1 VSTEAPV
8 TKTSNQT
15 KNANGRGST
24 YIVTKANG
32 KKVRKAAINDVNGK
46 RRVKTFKMK
55 ADAEDWLAEQR
66 RARELGENT
75 YAANPKMNIADFL
88 DGWLSAHKMSVKPK
102 SSAGVYR
109 ITWLKLNVFAHIGRS
124 PGRTICFHK
133 VRTVCHLN
141 KFTSVIFTVSGSTF
155 VESLCEIM

>member
-1 VSTEAPV
+1 MSTEAPV
-8 TKTSNQT
+8 TKTSNKT

-88 DGWLSAHKMSVKPK
+88 EGWLVAHKMSVKPNT
-102 SSAGVYR
+102 YR
-109 ITWLKLNVFAHIGRS
+109 
-124 PGRTICFHK
+124 CYQ
-133 VRTVCHLN
+133 
-141 KFTSVIFTVSGSTF
+141 SVIKNQINPALG
-155 VESLCEIM
+155 

>member
-8 TKTSNQT
+8 TQTPSKT

-46 RRVKTFKMK
+46 RRVKTFKIK

-75 YAANPKMNIADFL
+75 YAANPQDEYCRFPR
-88 DGWLSAHKMSVKPK
+88 WLAHFSQEQRQTQYLSLLPKCHQEPDK
-102 SSAGVYR
+102 SSNRKSERKY
-109 ITWLKLNVFAHIGRS
+109 IDT
-124 PGRTICFHK
+124 
-133 VRTVCHLN
+133 
-141 KFTSVIFTVSGSTF
+141 
-155 VESLCEIM
+155 